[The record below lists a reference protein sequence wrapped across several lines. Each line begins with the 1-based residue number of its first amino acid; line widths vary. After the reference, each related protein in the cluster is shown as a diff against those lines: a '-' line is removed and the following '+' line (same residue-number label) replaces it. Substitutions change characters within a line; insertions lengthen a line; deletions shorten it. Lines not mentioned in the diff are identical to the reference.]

1 MSRNYTTR
9 SSQRVTLTL
18 LSGGKGESEAASS
31 PYGPV
36 RAGLTSM
43 PDLSI
48 VRGEQDQALT
58 ELLNTLEKQAEILRL
73 RFCEV
78 LDTFLGDTTHLVEPT
93 ISKEDTTTISV
104 LE

>member
-1 MSRNYTTR
+1 MSRSYTTR
-9 SSQRVTLTL
+9 SLQRVTLTL
-18 LSGGKGESEAASS
+18 LSGGKGESEPASS

-48 VRGEQDQALT
+48 VRAEQDQALT

-78 LDTFLGDTTHLVEPT
+78 LDIFLTDTTHLVEPT
-93 ISKEDTTTISV
+93 LSKNDTTTTD
-104 LE
+104 L

>member
-1 MSRNYTTR
+1 MSRSYTTR

-43 PDLSI
+43 LDLST
-48 VRGEQDQALT
+48 VRAEQDRALT
-58 ELLNTLEKQAEILRL
+58 ELLNTLEKQAEILL
-73 RFCEV
+73 RKSCEV

-93 ISKEDTTTISV
+93 ISKNATTTTD
-104 LE
+104 L